1 MNNQEMMAEYEQII
15 ENKNIQI
22 EKLLQLASL
31 YKEGLS
37 AIKGTRDY
45 MGIAERTL
53 DEGKNITQVNTE

>member
-31 YKEGLS
+31 YKEWLS